1 MVQNPLHIA
10 IQGVKGSFHE
20 EACQIYFKNKNIHYN
35 YCDTFEQV
43 FQHTKQHE
51 EHGFIAIENSLAG
64 SILPNYASIK
74 QYDLHIIGETYMPIS
89 HQLMVYP
96 GIQLNEIDEI
106 WSHPMALRQCQAFIN
121 QNSTKKTVEK
131 EDTAKSAAQI
141 KENKLKHVAAIA
153 SKTAARI
160 YDLDIIE
167 PNIET
172 FSNNFTRFLLIS
184 KEKEFSTASNKAT
197 LCFSVNHD
205 IGSLSKALSC
215 LAENRINL
223 TKIQSFPEMGKTWEY
238 FFYIDILFESEDVF
252 QSAFNQLKKTVN
264 ELYFLGKYE
273 NNLMS

>member
-1 MVQNPLHIA
+1 MQKPLHIA

-20 EACQIYFKNKNIHYN
+20 EACQIYFKNKDIHYH

-43 FQHTKQHE
+43 FQHTK
-51 EHGFIAIENSLAG
+51 EHDGLGFVAIENSLAG
-64 SILPNYASIK
+64 SILPNYASLK

-96 GIQLNEIDEI
+96 GTLLDEINEI

-121 QNSTKKTVEK
+121 QHSTKKTVEK
-131 EDTAKSAAQI
+131 EDTAKSAALI
-141 KENKLKHVAAIA
+141 KENKLKNIAAIA

-160 YDLDIIE
+160 YGLDIIE
-167 PNIET
+167 ANIET

-184 KEKEFSTASNKAT
+184 KEKEFAMSSNKAT
-197 LCFSVNHD
+197 LCFSVKHD
-205 IGSLSKALSC
+205 IGSLSKALAC
-215 LAENRINL
+215 LAANKVNL

-238 FFYIDILFESEDVF
+238 FFYVDILFESEDVF

-273 NNLMS
+273 NNLMT

>member
-1 MVQNPLHIA
+1 MVQKPLHIA

-20 EACQIYFKNKNIHYN
+20 EACQIYFKNKDIRYH

-43 FQHTKQHE
+43 FQHTK
-51 EHGFIAIENSLAG
+51 EHDGLGFVAIENSLAG
-64 SILPNYASIK
+64 SILPNYASLK

-96 GIQLNEIDEI
+96 GTLLDEINEI

-121 QNSTKKTVEK
+121 QHSTKKTVEK
-131 EDTAKSAAQI
+131 EDTAKSAALI
-141 KENKLKHVAAIA
+141 KENKLKNIAAIA

-160 YDLDIIE
+160 YGLDIIE
-167 PNIET
+167 ANIET

-184 KEKEFSTASNKAT
+184 KEKEFSMSSNKAT
-197 LCFSVNHD
+197 LCFSVKHD
-205 IGSLSKALSC
+205 IGSLSEALAC
-215 LAENRINL
+215 LAANKINL

-238 FFYIDILFESEDVF
+238 FFYVDILFESEDVF

-273 NNLMS
+273 NNLMT

>member
-1 MVQNPLHIA
+1 MQKPLHIA

-20 EACQIYFKNKNIHYN
+20 EACQIYFKNMDIRYH

-43 FQHTKQHE
+43 FQHTK
-51 EHGFIAIENSLAG
+51 EHDGLGFVAIENSLAG
-64 SILPNYASIK
+64 SILPNYASLK

-96 GIQLNEIDEI
+96 GTLLDEINEI

-121 QNSTKKTVEK
+121 QHSTKKTVEK
-131 EDTAKSAAQI
+131 EDTAKSAALI
-141 KENKLKHVAAIA
+141 KENKLKNIAAIA

-160 YDLDIIE
+160 YGLDIIE
-167 PNIET
+167 ANIET

-184 KEKEFSTASNKAT
+184 KEKEFSMSSNKAT
-197 LCFSVNHD
+197 LCFSVKHD
-205 IGSLSKALSC
+205 IGSLSKALAC
-215 LAENRINL
+215 LAANKVNL

-238 FFYIDILFESEDVF
+238 FFYVDILFESEDVF

-273 NNLMS
+273 NNLMT

>member
-1 MVQNPLHIA
+1 MQKPLHIA

-20 EACQIYFKNKNIHYN
+20 EACQIYFKNKDIRYH

-43 FQHTKQHE
+43 FQHTK
-51 EHGFIAIENSLAG
+51 EHDGLGFVAIENSLAG
-64 SILPNYASIK
+64 SILPNYASLK

-96 GIQLNEIDEI
+96 GTLLDEINEI

-121 QNSTKKTVEK
+121 QHSTKKTVEK
-131 EDTAKSAAQI
+131 EDTAKSAALI
-141 KENKLKHVAAIA
+141 KENKLKNIAAIA

-160 YDLDIIE
+160 YGLDIIE
-167 PNIET
+167 ANIET

-184 KEKEFSTASNKAT
+184 KEKEFSMSSNKAT
-197 LCFSVNHD
+197 LCFSVKHD
-205 IGSLSKALSC
+205 IGSLSKALAC
-215 LAENRINL
+215 LAANKVNL

-238 FFYIDILFESEDVF
+238 FFYVDILFESEDVF

-273 NNLMS
+273 NNLMT

>member
-1 MVQNPLHIA
+1 MNKLFKI
-10 IQGVKGSFHE
+10 SFV
-20 EACQIYFKNKNIHYN
+20 KNIN
-35 YCDTFEQV
+35 PKT
-43 FQHTKQHE
+43 
-51 EHGFIAIENSLAG
+51 SL
-64 SILPNYASIK
+64 Y
-74 QYDLHIIGETYMPIS
+74 
-89 HQLMVYP
+89 
-96 GIQLNEIDEI
+96 
-106 WSHPMALRQCQAFIN
+106 W
-121 QNSTKKTVEK
+121 
-131 EDTAKSAAQI
+131 
-141 KENKLKHVAAIA
+141 
-153 SKTAARI
+153 
-160 YDLDIIE
+160 IIE

>member
-1 MVQNPLHIA
+1 MQKPLHIA

-20 EACQIYFKNKNIHYN
+20 EACQIYFKNKDIRYH

-43 FQHTKQHE
+43 FQHTK
-51 EHGFIAIENSLAG
+51 EHDGLGFVAIENSLAG
-64 SILPNYASIK
+64 SILPNYASLK

-96 GIQLNEIDEI
+96 GTMLDDISEI

-121 QNSTKKTVEK
+121 QHSTKKTVEK
-131 EDTAKSAAQI
+131 EDTAKSAALI
-141 KENKLKHVAAIA
+141 KENKLKNIAAIA

-160 YDLDIIE
+160 YGLDIIE
-167 PNIET
+167 ANIET

-184 KEKEFSTASNKAT
+184 KEKEFSMYSNKAT
-197 LCFSVNHD
+197 LCFSVKHN
-205 IGSLSKALSC
+205 IGSLSKALAC
-215 LAENRINL
+215 LAANKVNL

-238 FFYIDILFESEDVF
+238 FFYVDILFESEDVF

-273 NNLMS
+273 NNLMT